1 MVLHR
6 AGAVELTPNL
16 SCNVPLPMVGPRALH
31 PLGLAMVGPCW
42 RVIPLLALLSDWLL
56 LGSDIEGLALSC
68 KM

>member
-1 MVLHR
+1 MALHR

-16 SCNVPLPMVGPRALH
+16 SCNVPLPMVGPHALH
-31 PLGLAMVGPCW
+31 PLGLAMAGPCW

-68 KM
+68 KT